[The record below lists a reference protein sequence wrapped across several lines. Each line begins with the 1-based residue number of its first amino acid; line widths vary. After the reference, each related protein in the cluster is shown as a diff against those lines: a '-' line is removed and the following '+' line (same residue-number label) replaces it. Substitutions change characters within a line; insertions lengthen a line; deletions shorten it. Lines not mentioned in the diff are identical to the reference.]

1 MKEILYDLIFLVLLF
16 SIPIRLRVIVCNP
29 SLIWYK
35 ILSVDL
41 KGENKNTMIYSEAN
55 PSPLLKDIQQN
66 VQRASE
72 ILSIESYLVEM
83 LNNCKRELIVSFP
96 VLMDGGDPKIFHGY
110 RVHHNIIRGPAKGG
124 LRYHPEVNLD
134 EIRALSML
142 MTYKCAVVN
151 IPFGGAKGGI
161 VCDPNDLSHP
171 EIERMTRRFATEI
184 NLLLGPETDIP
195 APDVNTNSQ
204 IMAWIMD
211 TYSMN
216 KGYSVLPVVTGKPL
230 IVGGSQGRIES
241 TGRGVANVTG
251 FTAQDIGLKLKG
263 ARVVLQGYGKVGYP
277 AARILQDEYGCKVV
291 GIADVGGA
299 VYREDGLP
307 LIPLKEHEEK
317 NHTVAGFPDCEQI
330 EEEEIFSLPCEVFI
344 PAALEDQ
351 VTPERAR
358 KMSCAIVVEA
368 ANGPTTSEADTILQE
383 KGIMVIPDIL
393 ASAGGVVVSY
403 FEWVQGLQSYFW
415 SESEVNSQLKDIME
429 CSYRSVAGEAQ
440 RRSLSMREA
449 AYLIAVSRVAEATR
463 ARGIYP

>member
-1 MKEILYDLIFLVLLF
+1 MIH
-16 SIPIRLRVIVCNP
+16 SQANP
-29 SLIWYK
+29 SL
-35 ILSVDL
+35 
-41 KGENKNTMIYSEAN
+41 
-55 PSPLLKDIQQN
+55 LLNDIQQN
-66 VQRASE
+66 VQRASDS
-72 ILSIESYLVEM
+72 LSIEPYLVEM

-96 VLMDGGDPKIFHGY
+96 VLMDDGEPHIFHGY

-124 LRYHPEVNLD
+124 LRYHPEVNLE
-134 EIRALSML
+134 EIRALAML

-161 VCDPNDLSHP
+161 VCDPYALSTP
-171 EIERMTRRFATEI
+171 EVERLTRRFATEI
-184 NLLLGPETDIP
+184 NVLLGPETDIP
-195 APDVNTNSQ
+195 APDLNTSPQ

-211 TYSMN
+211 TFSMN

-230 IVGGSQGRIES
+230 IVGGSQGRTES

-251 FTAQDIGLKLKG
+251 FTAHDIGLKLQG

-277 AARILQDEYGCKVV
+277 AARILQDDYGCKVV

-307 LIPLKEHEEK
+307 LQPLKEYEEK
-317 NHTVAGFPDCEQI
+317 NHTVAGFHGCDHI
-330 EEEEIFSLPCEVFI
+330 EDEEVFSLPCEVFI

-351 VTPERAR
+351 VTPQRAR
-358 KMSCAIVVEA
+358 NMSCSIVVEA
-368 ANGPTTSEADTILQE
+368 ANGPTTSEADAILQE
-383 KGIMVIPDIL
+383 KGITVIPDIL

-415 SESEVNSQLKDIME
+415 SEAEVNAQLKDIME
-429 CSYRSVAGEAQ
+429 CSYRSVAGEA
-440 RRSLSMREA
+440 RRCSISLREA

-463 ARGIYP
+463 VRGIYP